1 MNGRPF
7 GKPRRNVTGG
17 HALRAVKHYRNA
29 TQLAILAHPSDP
41 NRQRDMTRIRFV
53 HAADLHLDSP
63 FVGIKAAAPD
73 NVASALHGATFAA
86 YENIIKLCI
95 DERVDALLIA
105 GDVYDSADRS
115 LRAQLKFVDGLNRLN
130 DAGIRSFVCHG
141 NHDPLDGWEARLDFP
156 PSCIRF
162 GAEFEAVPVFEHE
175 PIRAV
180 VHGISYPTRDV
191 YENLVPRLGTVD
203 PNTFSIGLMH
213 ANVDGNADHAPY
225 APCSLAD
232 LVFSG
237 ISYWALGH
245 VHTRQV
251 RSDPSPIVVY
261 PGNSQGRHPN
271 ETGARGVYLVEV
283 DDGGTVNFDFRAVDT
298 VRWERPVLDIS
309 RMETEQDLRD
319 GLHQSMESAL
329 AEAEGRS
336 VVLRIALTGRGGTHS
351 ALRQPNFIQDLIDDL
366 TGEWSSRSPFAWCER
381 IEDETRPPFNRQERI
396 KGSDFL
402 AEVLKT
408 SDRAKDDDDMRA
420 RMREGLSDLYQHPR
434 YRRLLAGDAP
444 DDDDLAAL
452 TDEAEAIVVDLLAGD
467 DV

>member
-1 MNGRPF
+1 
-7 GKPRRNVTGG
+7 
-17 HALRAVKHYRNA
+17 
-29 TQLAILAHPSDP
+29 
-41 NRQRDMTRIRFV
+41 MTRIRFV

-63 FVGIKAAAPD
+63 FVGMKAAAPD
-73 NVASALHGATFAA
+73 NVARALHDATFAA

-115 LRAQLKFVDGLNRLN
+115 LRAQLKFVEGLKRLEE
-130 DAGIRSFVCHG
+130 AGIRSFVCHG
-141 NHDPLDGWEARLDFP
+141 NHDPLDGWEARLDYP
-156 PSCIRF
+156 PGCTRF
-162 GAEFEAVPVFEHE
+162 GAEFVAVPVFEDD
-175 PIRAV
+175 PQRAV

-191 YENLVPRLGTVD
+191 FENLVPRLAKVD

-213 ANVDGNADHAPY
+213 ANVDGNADHAAY
-225 APCSLAD
+225 APCSLTD

-251 RSDPSPIVVY
+251 LSDRSPTVVY

-271 ETGARGVYLVEV
+271 EPGARGVYLVEV
-283 DDGGTVNFDFRAVDT
+283 DNDGNASLDFRAVDT

-329 AEAEGRS
+329 AEADGRS
-336 VVLRIALTGRGGTHS
+336 VVLRITLTGRSGTHS
-351 ALRQPNFIQDLIDDL
+351 ALRQPNFIQDLIDDM
-366 TGEWSSRSPFAWCER
+366 TGEWSRRSPFAWCER
-381 IEDETRPPFNRQERI
+381 IEDETRPPFKRQERI

-402 AEVLKT
+402 AEVLQT
-408 SDRAKDDDDMRA
+408 TDRAKEDPEMLS
-420 RMREGLSDLYQHPR
+420 RMRDSLDDLYQHSR

>member
-1 MNGRPF
+1 M
-7 GKPRRNVTGG
+7 
-17 HALRAVKHYRNA
+17 
-29 TQLAILAHPSDP
+29 S
-41 NRQRDMTRIRFV
+41 RIRFV

-73 NVASALHGATFAA
+73 NVASALHGATFTA

-115 LRAQLKFVDGLNRLN
+115 LRAQLKFVDGLKRL
-130 DAGIRSFVCHG
+130 DGEGIRSFVCHG
-141 NHDPLDGWEARLDFP
+141 NHDPLDGWEARLDYP
-156 PSCIRF
+156 PACTRF
-162 GAEFEAVPVFEHE
+162 GAEFKAVPVFEDDPE
-175 PIRAV
+175 RAV
-180 VHGISYPTRDV
+180 VHGISYPIRDV

-213 ANVDGNADHAPY
+213 ANVDGNANHAAY

-245 VHTRQV
+245 VHTREV
-251 RSDPSPIVVY
+251 LSDRSPTVVY

-271 ETGARGVYLVEV
+271 EPGARGVYLVDV
-283 DDGGTVNFDFRAVDT
+283 ADDGTVNLDFRAVDT

-309 RMETEQDLRD
+309 DMETEQNLID
-319 GLHQSMESAL
+319 GLHHVMEAALEGSA
-329 AEAEGRS
+329 GRS
-336 VVLRIALTGRGGTHS
+336 VVLRIAVSGRGPLHGS
-351 ALRQPNFIQDLIDDL
+351 LRQPNFIEGVVDDL
-366 TGEWSSRSPFAWCER
+366 NGEWAERSPFAWCER
-381 IEDETRPPFNRQERI
+381 IEDETAPPFNREERVG
-396 KGSDFL
+396 GSDFL

-408 SDRAKDDDDMRA
+408 ADQAKDDPEMLARLRDGLDDLFRH
-420 RMREGLSDLYQHPR
+420 RR
-434 YRRLLAGDAP
+434 YRKHLSEDAP

-452 TDEAEAIVVDLLAGD
+452 LDEAEATVVDLLAGD
-467 DV
+467 DGV